1 MRLTDKGLAEL
12 AGSPDRRK
20 VSEER
25 VAALG
30 GRSIAF
36 YATLGAYDFVQV
48 FEMPD
53 NEAMMEYVLTARRDG
68 FVDPLILPAFDP
80 ATLERSTGTCWLKR
94 AQFPIRTR
102 ACVLE
107 AGAAQR
113 LRLAAPP
120 PRARASE
127 LRSRASVSRPTV
139 AISRGVST
147 PAIMNSSMP
156 SPA

>member
-1 MRLTDKGLAEL
+1 MQTPDDTAAAAGGRPAGRLYVSLMRLTDKGLAEL

-20 VSEER
+20 LSEER

-53 NEAMMEYVLTARRDG
+53 NEAMMQYVLTARRDG

-80 ATLERSTGTCWLKR
+80 ATFGK
-94 AQFPIRTR
+94 IVGN
-102 ACVLE
+102 VL
-107 AGAAQR
+107 G
-113 LRLAAPP
+113 
-120 PRARASE
+120 
-127 LRSRASVSRPTV
+127 
-139 AISRGVST
+139 
-147 PAIMNSSMP
+147 
-156 SPA
+156 